1 MMLRVVTAF
10 VALAVV
16 LPILF
21 LGGVPGVQ
29 VLCVSAACLGLWE
42 YGGMRGSS
50 PGNRIFAMVLAAL
63 PILAAGMNGAPTPQE
78 AILEGMKG
86 LLTPGGGTPPPL
98 VEPVGADYVLLAMG
112 VVFLAIP
119 IASVLRP
126 KEIERAPERIAATL
140 FGVIYLGFTLSFCVS
155 LRALPNGLA
164 WICVGLAVVWL
175 GDTGAYLGGR
185 AFGRH
190 KLHERVSP
198 KKTWEGAISGLLTS
212 IAAALVMREAY
223 RQLDLWEGPPLRIVD
238 CIAVGIFAGILGQ
251 VGDLAESLL
260 KRAVGVKDS
269 GTMFPG
275 HGGMLDRI
283 DALLFAL
290 PGVYFYAKFVI
301 TRFPLT

>member
-1 MMLRVVTAF
+1 MMLRVITALI
-10 VALAVV
+10 ALAVV

-29 VLCVSAACLGLWE
+29 VLCVAAACLGLWE
-42 YGGMRGSS
+42 YGGMRNST
-50 PGNRIFAMVLAAL
+50 PGNRVFAMVLAAL
-63 PILAAGMNGAPTPQE
+63 PILAAGMHTA
-78 AILEGMKG
+78 A
-86 LLTPGGGTPPPL
+86 
-98 VEPVGADYVLLAMG
+98 EPSADFVLLALG
-112 VVFLAIP
+112 IVFLAIP
-119 IASVLRP
+119 IAAVLRP
-126 KEIERAPERIAATL
+126 KEIESAPERIAATF

-198 KKTWEGAISGLLTS
+198 KKTWEGSISGLLIS
-212 IAAALVMREAY
+212 VGGAFAMREAF
-223 RQLDLWEGPPLRIVD
+223 RQLDVWEGPPLRAAD
-238 CIAVGIFAGILGQ
+238 CIAVGVFGGMLGQ

-290 PGVYFYAKFVI
+290 PGVYFYAKFVLAY
-301 TRFPLT
+301 FPLT

>member
-1 MMLRVVTAF
+1 MMLRVVTAII
-10 VALAVV
+10 ALAVV

-21 LGGVPGVQ
+21 LGGVPGAQ
-29 VLCVSAACLGLWE
+29 VLCIAAACLGLWE

-50 PGNRIFAMVLAAL
+50 PGNRVFAMVLAAL
-63 PILAAGMNGAPTPQE
+63 PILAAGQDITVTTKSALP
-78 AILEGMKG
+78 ILD
-86 LLTPGGGTPPPL
+86 LSRVRVLATSSDL
-98 VEPVGADYVLLAMG
+98 VLLALG
-112 VVFLAIP
+112 VAFLAIP
-119 IASVLRP
+119 IAAVLRP
-126 KEIERAPERIAATL
+126 KDIEKAPERISATL
-140 FGVIYLGFTLSFCVS
+140 FGVIYLGFTLSFCVM

-164 WICVGLAVVWL
+164 WICLGLAVVWL

-185 AFGRH
+185 AIGKH

-198 KKTWEGAISGLLTS
+198 KKTWEGSIVGLATS
-212 IAAALVMREAY
+212 VAAAFLMREAY
-223 RQLDLWEGPPLRIVD
+223 RQLDLWEGPTLRATD
-238 CIAVGIFAGILGQ
+238 CLVVGILGGTLGQ

-290 PGVYFYAKFVI
+290 PAVYFHAKYVLAF
-301 TRFPLT
+301 FPLS